1 MVLHHLLLFDSR
13 PMALRHMLLFNPR
26 PKPGS
31 EAGFPIAVPARGV

>member
-13 PMALRHMLLFNPR
+13 PIALHHMLLFNPR

-31 EAGFPIAVPARGV
+31 ESGFPIAVPARGV